1 MTKPNYNEIF
11 KQYCEE
17 NKPPTLYELIW
28 KEVGKSVGYGIEC
41 DVVTD
46 KLIDIVAGWLPKESQ
61 GSIDVVQWNKCVRMM
76 REKLR

>member
-1 MTKPNYNEIF
+1 MTEPNYNEIF

-17 NKPPTLYELIW
+17 NKPPTLWQIMREDL
-28 KEVGKSVGYGIEC
+28 GYSIDCC
-41 DVVTD
+41 DE
-46 KLIDIVAGWLPKESQ
+46 IVDAVEKWLPKESK